1 MAEPPSLPEPPE
13 LKAIPRQRR
22 AIPRPSPQAPPL
34 APAPAAPVS
43 WKAPAP
49 LPPLPPITRVPRGGP
64 LPAGTYQQWG
74 WESLRGRTTGDFNL
88 VFAVRFSTP
97 LVLTALLASLRELE
111 RRQEALRTGLVPS
124 ADEPWT
130 ICQVIHPPGQLAVP
144 LIDLTLLRGEVQ
156 EAELGRLSVEESLRA
171 FDIARPMVRVHLVR
185 LAETEHVL
193 LFIFNH
199 MVCDGWSIEV
209 LRGELA
215 TLYEAF
221 AAGRPALLPE
231 LPVQFVDFA
240 AWQQQIATSE
250 AIAGQLA
257 YWRRR
262 LTGLPAPLVLDGDW
276 QTAPGRGTAQAAC
289 WFSPQET
296 ARIRA
301 FARSRAS
308 TTPLVILTAL
318 GMLLAVYTGET
329 DFVIE
334 SKVLGR
340 TRPEVASIIG
350 MFMNTLAHRLD
361 FSGQPGFAEALRRT
375 RDGVLEDY
383 ANQDVTYPDVLREVL
398 PGHRQLSRVGF
409 NMVIA
414 HDSASF
420 ESRDREEGV
429 FSHEGRRPDVEK
441 AKYDLLLFV
450 REDREELRLMILASA
465 DRFLPETAT
474 AIAADLEELIGRA
487 VEDPAAPAG
496 RLLPRPRYRQR
507 FI

>member
-1 MAEPPSLPEPPE
+1 MAEPPSIPEPPE
-13 LKAIPRQRR
+13 LKALPRQRR
-22 AIPRPSPQAPPL
+22 AVPRPSAPPQPPTPS
-34 APAPAAPVS
+34 PAPPARA
-43 WKAPAP
+43 WKAPA
-49 LPPLPPITRVPRGGP
+49 PLPPITRVPRGGP
-64 LPAGTYQQWG
+64 LPASAYQQWG

-88 VFAVRFSTP
+88 VFAVRFSAP
-97 LVLTALLASLRELE
+97 LVLTALFASLRELE

-130 ICQVIHPPGQLAVP
+130 VCQMIHPPGQLAVP
-144 LIDLTLLRGEVQ
+144 LIDLSLLREEAQ
-156 EAELGRLSVEESLRA
+156 EAELGRLSVEESVRA
-171 FDIARPMVRVHLVR
+171 FELARPMVRVHLVR
-185 LAETEHVL
+185 LAAAEHVL

-199 MVCDGWSIEV
+199 MVCDGWSIEI

-240 AWQQQIATSE
+240 AWQQRIAASE

-257 YWRRR
+257 YWRQR
-262 LTGLPAPLVLDGDW
+262 LARLPTPLVLDGDW

-301 FARSRAS
+301 LARSRAC
-308 TTPLVILTAL
+308 TTPILILTAL
-318 GMLLAVYTGET
+318 GMLLAAYTGET

-334 SKVLGR
+334 AKALGR
-340 TRPEVASIIG
+340 TRPEVASIVG

-398 PGHRQLSRVGF
+398 PGHRQLSRMGF
-409 NMVIA
+409 NMVLA

-441 AKYDLLLFV
+441 SKYDLLLFV

-465 DRFLPETAT
+465 ARFLPETAT

-487 VEDPAAPAG
+487 VDDPAAPAG
-496 RLLPRPRYRQR
+496 RLLPRPRFSQR